1 MKKTYSL
8 CAATLLAAQL
18 VTPVVHASGNIT
30 MPTDHAPIG
39 VMGDHTHSKG
49 EWMLAYRFARMGMEG
64 NRDGSRRLTPAQVRA
79 SFMVAPL
86 KMETTMHMFGG
97 MYGVNDRLT
106 MTAMLPYIHKSM
118 EMLNAG
124 GRFKVSSEG
133 FGDVKLGGIVTL
145 QERDNHNL
153 LLNLGMSLPT
163 GSVNK
168 RDNTPAGANRK
179 LAYGMQIG
187 SGTFDPNLGVTYNG
201 RDHHWAWG
209 GQLHT
214 TLRLGENSENYTLGN
229 VYKASTW
236 IARDLSDA
244 FSVSFR
250 LEGRIW
256 ENIDGADPDLNP
268 AMSPGA
274 RPDLRGGEQVDA
286 LFGVNFIQPEGKM
299 KGHRLALEA
308 GIPLHRNL
316 DGPQLEA
323 DYRVMLGW
331 QYAF

>member
-1 MKKTYSL
+1 MKKLYSL
-8 CAATLLAAQL
+8 MAALLLAAQ
-18 VTPVVHASGNIT
+18 TQTAQAHDTAKPAR
-30 MPTDHAPIG
+30 PTGHAPIS
-39 VMGDHTHSKG
+39 VMGDHTHKQG
-49 EWMLAYRFARMGMEG
+49 EWMLSYRYGRMGMEG

-106 MTAMLPYIHKSM
+106 MTAMLPYVHKSM

-124 GRFKVSSEG
+124 GRFKVHSEG

-145 QERDNHNL
+145 KEWENHNL
-153 LLNLGMSLPT
+153 LLNLGLSLPT

-168 RDNTPAGANRK
+168 RDDTPAGANQK
-179 LAYGMQIG
+179 LAYGMQTG
-187 SGTFDPNLGVTYNG
+187 SGTFDPRLGLTYNG
-201 RDHHWAWG
+201 RDRNWAWG
-209 GQLHT
+209 GQVYT
-214 TLRLGENSENYTLGN
+214 TFRVGENSENYTLGN

-244 FSVSFR
+244 FSASFR
-250 LEGRIW
+250 LEGRIR

-286 LFGVNFIQPEGKM
+286 LFGVNFIQPDGKM

-308 GIPLHRNL
+308 GIPLHRHL
-316 DGPQLEA
+316 DGPQLEM
-323 DYRVMLGW
+323 DYRIMLGW